1 MTLLMTMFISQGI
14 ITKEIAMNT
23 SSSDI
28 TDSSALLAR
37 VRLSPAERRRAEI
50 ALRQGE
56 TLADLILSIIHTVQR
71 WIDHHQQHA
80 TDPRHLK
87 SAG

>member
-1 MTLLMTMFISQGI
+1 
-14 ITKEIAMNT
+14 MNP

-28 TDSSALLAR
+28 TDSSELLAR
-37 VRLSPAERRRAEI
+37 VRLSPVERRRAEI

-56 TLADLILSIIHTVQR
+56 TLADLILTIIHTAQR
-71 WIDHHQQHA
+71 WVDQHQQHA

>member
-1 MTLLMTMFISQGI
+1 M
-14 ITKEIAMNT
+14 KEIAMET
-23 SSSDI
+23 PKSEI
-28 TDSSALLAR
+28 TDSSELLAR
-37 VRLSPAERRRAEI
+37 VRMTPAEHRRAEI

-56 TLADLILSIIHTVQR
+56 ALADLLLAAVRTVKR
-71 WIDHHQQHA
+71 WIDHHHKHA